1 MFQAP
6 VDGVTTSGS
15 EFAGLGWSARSL
27 GTKTGAMTTRWPPLV
42 PATGAVASEGVV
54 ASEGAAAPVELS
66 PTPPIAMGDVVA
78 DKYRVDSV
86 IGFGGMGIVCAG
98 THVELGTPIAIKFVR
113 PERGADERAVA
124 RFLTEARS
132 AAQLKSQFACRIVD
146 CGRLPS
152 GTPYIVMELLQ
163 GADLRTLVNQKGP
176 LPIEDAVSY
185 ALQACEAL
193 AEAHAKHIVHRD
205 VKPENLFV
213 TEGPDATPLLK
224 VLDFGISK
232 QGGPL
237 ASNRVHTEPTENM
250 GSPFHMSPEQ
260 MIDPAGVDSRTDIWS
275 LGVVLYEVLTGQLP
289 FSGDTTPQLCANVM
303 TTQPIPPQ
311 LHRDE
316 IPDGLSQVI
325 LRCLEKDRERRY
337 ADVAELGMALKSFGS
352 AASSLAAARVE
363 RILGR
368 TPVPAAAELL
378 ALHGQAL
385 ESEASGAGHEAASV
399 PGMPRRGLGRRVL
412 VVVILMAASG
422 LAAIGVHRA
431 FQATP
436 IEPAPGPTPP
446 ASLPSA
452 LESTSAAPVASAVPS
467 VAPKPRRPRPLSS
480 ATPLVPAPAV
490 SQGPATVYPELKP
503 IPDLP
508 APGSP

>member
-1 MFQAP
+1 
-6 VDGVTTSGS
+6 
-15 EFAGLGWSARSL
+15 
-27 GTKTGAMTTRWPPLV
+27 MTTRWPPLV
-42 PATGAVASEGVV
+42 PAAGAPASVG
-54 ASEGAAAPVELS
+54 APGSESAAGPVELS
-66 PTPPIAMGDVVA
+66 PTPPIAMGGVVA
-78 DKYRVDSV
+78 DKYRVDRV

-113 PERGADERAVA
+113 PERGGDERAVA

-132 AAQLKSQFACRIVD
+132 AAQLKSQFACRVMD

-163 GADLRTLVNQKGP
+163 GADLRTLVDQQGP

-205 VKPENLFV
+205 VKPENLFL

-311 LHRDE
+311 LHREE

-325 LRCLEKDRERRY
+325 LRCLQKDRAHRY
-337 ADVAELGMALKSFGS
+337 ADVAELGLALKPFGG

-368 TPVPAAAELL
+368 TPAPASAEVPALPGHELDSQPGEPSGR
-378 ALHGQAL
+378 GQ
-385 ESEASGAGHEAASV
+385 EAASIPGV
-399 PGMPRRGLGRRVL
+399 PKRGTGRRVL
-412 VVVILMAASG
+412 VVMILMVASG
-422 LAAIGVHRA
+422 LAAIAVHRA
-431 FQATP
+431 FQPTP
-436 IEPAPGPTPP
+436 IEPALVPSAHETM
-446 ASLPSA
+446 PSA
-452 LESTSAAPVASAVPS
+452 LESASAAPAASAASVASA
-467 VAPKPRRPRPLSS
+467 ARKPLRPRPTSG
-480 ATPLVPAPAV
+480 AAPLVPAPAV

-508 APGSP
+508 APE

>member
-1 MFQAP
+1 MPAAGAP
-6 VDGVTTSGS
+6 AS
-15 EFAGLGWSARSL
+15 ES
-27 GTKTGAMTTRWPPLV
+27 
-42 PATGAVASEGVV
+42 AVASD
-54 ASEGAAAPVELS
+54 GAAGPVELS

-78 DKYRVDSV
+78 GKYRVDSV

-113 PERGADERAVA
+113 PERGGDERAVA

-132 AAQLKSQFACRIVD
+132 AAQLKSQFACRVMD

-163 GADLRTLVNQKGP
+163 GADLRTLVTQKGP

-311 LHRDE
+311 LHRAE
-316 IPDGLSQVI
+316 IPDDLSQVI

-337 ADVAELGMALKSFGS
+337 ADVAELGLALKPFGG

-368 TPVPAAAELL
+368 TPAPAAAELSP
-378 ALHGQAL
+378 QEP
-385 ESEASGAGHEAASV
+385 ESDAAASVHEAASI
-399 PGMPRRGLGRRVL
+399 PGVPRRGQGRRVL
-412 VVVILMAASG
+412 VVMILMAASG
-422 LAAIGVHRA
+422 LAAVGVH
-431 FQATP
+431 QALQP
-436 IEPAPGPTPP
+436 MAIEPAPGPVLPQP
-446 ASLPSA
+446 VPSA
-452 LESTSAAPVASAVPS
+452 LESASAAPLVSAAPS
-467 VAPKPRRPRPLSS
+467 AAPKPQRPRPLAG

-508 APGSP
+508 APE